1 MVLALEEEKGITL
14 HRAISRR
21 TSYGQGEKTGVMS
34 AAVIREE
41 KAKMHKTWCMTLY
54 EKLFEGG
61 SKNKKPKSFY
71 RSMITK

>member
-1 MVLALEEEKGITL
+1 
-14 HRAISRR
+14 
-21 TSYGQGEKTGVMS
+21 MS